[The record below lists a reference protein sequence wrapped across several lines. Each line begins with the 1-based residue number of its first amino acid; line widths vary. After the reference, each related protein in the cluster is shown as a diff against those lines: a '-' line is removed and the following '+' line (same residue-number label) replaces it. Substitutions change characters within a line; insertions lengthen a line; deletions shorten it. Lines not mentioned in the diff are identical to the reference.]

1 MPNQLPN
8 DNRRKEALRRLNA
21 KHGFRWHLF
30 TYTVINFGLVMLWY
44 FLEDPYSRGF
54 FWPVWTIAGWSAAL
68 SYHGWMV
75 YGAKSITEAE
85 IEREMR
91 TSGYTADESAEET
104 RQRSNYTADES
115 AEETRQRSNYTYVN
129 EDKFPEEGLPP
140 ELSKGAFWLFIFAVL
155 GILLLIIL
163 TAS

>member
-1 MPNQLPN
+1 
-8 DNRRKEALRRLNA
+8 LNA
-21 KHGFRWHLF
+21 KHGFRWHLV

-68 SYHGWMV
+68 SYHGWMI

-91 TSGYTADESAEET
+91 TSG
-104 RQRSNYTADES
+104 YTADES

-140 ELSKGAFWLFIFAVL
+140 ELSKGAFWLFIFIVL
-155 GILLLIIL
+155 GVLLLIIL
-163 TAS
+163 MAL